1 MVLEEDVRAR
11 ETAVRT
17 ASRSLTTLLD
27 SNPRA
32 RDFLGGD
39 RHPDRDAM
47 QSQILAAYEGG
58 GMELVR
64 AERRLLLLG
73 IAGAD
78 LAGELQL
85 EKVGLALADLA
96 DACIAA
102 ALLEGRA
109 PASMGVIAMGKLGA
123 RELNYV
129 SDIDV
134 MFVTEDDP
142 QEGVSAAARTIEAL
156 SAVTPQGR
164 AYLVDANLRPEGR
177 SGALA
182 RTLESYLEYYH
193 RWAQPWEFQALI
205 KARAAG
211 GNHAVGQALVDETR
225 ALVYPPSIPVERI
238 AAVRSIKE
246 RVESQARR
254 ARARGASSHASDVKL
269 ADVKLGWGGI
279 RDIEFSVQLLQ
290 LVHGGLDESVRCAA
304 TLDAARALAA
314 GGYLA
319 EEDEAGLS
327 VAYRWLRAV
336 EHRLQLRNERR
347 VVRLPQKE
355 MDKAILAHAMGYED
369 SPTSWAYERFEAA
382 HHRVLLDV
390 RSRFEKL
397 FYRPM
402 IESLSEPGAGRL
414 SSAALSERLRLL
426 GFRDTKR
433 AAQTLHGLVSG
444 TSRKAKLFRVLA
456 PPFMRSLAST
466 PLPDEGLLSFLSL
479 GDALGERLDVLGA
492 LRDNPPGLHLLA
504 HVLGSGR
511 VAGDM
516 LSHVPEQLALI
527 ADQKITFPQGGRERL
542 IKEAAAS
549 LSWREPERRW
559 DGLRRFKRRRLLEV
573 MVADI
578 IGEADARTTGAALT
592 ELAEACIAAALSD
605 ERPPFAVIAMGKL
618 GGCELGYSSDIDVM
632 FVHDG
637 DSQEAES
644 LAERLLA
651 TLGEVTAEGRVFV
664 VDAGLRPEG
673 KAGPLTRSVASY
685 EKYYERW
692 AKPWEY
698 LALVKARYAAGDR
711 ELAESLLRLV
721 PAYAFPPLLEDRS
734 IDEIR
739 HLKARMERERIPR
752 GTSARLNLKF
762 GPGGMTDVEFACQII
777 QITHGH
783 DHPEL
788 RVTSTW
794 ESLSAAHN
802 ARLISEESARR
813 LQEAYEFLYG
823 LRNRMFLMS
832 GRNRDTLPTRPEE
845 LEALG
850 VAMGFKDQPRQR
862 LEEHYLRL
870 TRRARKVAEPL
881 IYG

>member
-1 MVLEEDVRAR
+1 MRA
-11 ETAVRT
+11 

-27 SNPRA
+27 SLPRA
-32 RDFLGGD
+32 RDYLRDD
-39 RHPDRDAM
+39 RHLDHDSMKAE
-47 QSQILAAYEGG
+47 IAAAFEAG
-58 GMELVR
+58 GMEFVR
-64 AERRLLLLG
+64 VERHLLLLA

-85 EKVGLALADLA
+85 EQVGMALAALA

-102 ALLEGRA
+102 ALLEAQA
-109 PASMGVIAMGKLGA
+109 PISLSVIAMGKLGA

-134 MFVTEDDP
+134 MFVSEGDP
-142 QEGVSAAARTIEAL
+142 QRAASAAAKTIEAL

-164 AYLVDANLRPEGR
+164 AYLVDVNLRPEGR

-205 KARAAG
+205 KARSAG
-211 GNHAVGQALVDETR
+211 GNHAVGQTLVNETR
-225 ALVYPPSIPVERI
+225 ALVYPPSIPLERI

-254 ARARGASSHASDVKL
+254 ARARGRNSRSFDEKL

-279 RDIEFSVQLLQ
+279 RDIEFCVQLLQ

-336 EHRLQLRNERR
+336 EHRLQLRDERR
-347 VVRLPQKE
+347 VVRLPRME
-355 MDKAILAHAMGYED
+355 REKASLARAMGYED

-402 IESLSEPGAGRL
+402 IESLSEPGTGRL
-414 SSAALSERLRLL
+414 SPAALSERLRLL

-433 AAQTLHGLVSG
+433 AAQILHGLVSG
-444 TSRKAKLFRVLA
+444 TSRKSRLFRVLA

-466 PLPDEGLLSFLSL
+466 PLPDVGLLSFLSL
-479 GDALGERLDVLGA
+479 GEALGERLDVLGA

-504 HVLGSGR
+504 HVLGNGR
-511 VAGDM
+511 VAGEM
-516 LSHVPEQLALI
+516 LGHVPEQLALI
-527 ADQKITFPQGGRERL
+527 ANQKITLPSGGRDQL
-542 IKEAAAS
+542 IKEAKAS

-559 DGLRRFKRRRLLEV
+559 DGLRRYKRRRVLEV
-573 MVADI
+573 MVGDI
-578 IGEADARTTGAALT
+578 IGEADARTTGSALT
-592 ELAEACIAAALSD
+592 DVAEACIAAALPN
-605 ERPPFAVIAMGKL
+605 EGPALCVIGMGKL
-618 GGCELGYSSDIDVM
+618 GGRELGYSSDIDVM
-632 FVHDG
+632 FVHSG
-637 DSQEAES
+637 DAREAES

-651 TLGEVTAEGRVFV
+651 VLGEVTAEGRVFA

-673 KAGPLTRSVASY
+673 KAGPLTRSLPSF

-692 AKPWEY
+692 AKPWEF
-698 LALVKARYAAGDR
+698 LALVKARYVAGNR
-711 ELAESLLRLV
+711 GLAEGFLQLIS
-721 PAYAFPPLLEDRS
+721 AYAFPPRLEDRS
-734 IDEIR
+734 LDEIR

-762 GPGGMTDVEFACQII
+762 GPGGMTDVEFACQMV

-788 RVTSTW
+788 RVTSTG
-794 ESLSAAHN
+794 EALGAASRAN
-802 ARLISEESARR
+802 LIPEDSARR
-813 LQEAYEFLYG
+813 LREAYEFLYR
-823 LRNRMFLMS
+823 LRNRGFLLS
-832 GRNRDTLPTRPEE
+832 GRNRDALPTKPEE
-845 LEALG
+845 LDALG
-850 VAMGFKDQPRQR
+850 VAMGFEDQPRQR

-870 TRRARKVAEPL
+870 TRRASKVAEPL

>member
-1 MVLEEDVRAR
+1 MVLDDVVRAR

-17 ASRSLTTLLD
+17 VSRSLTTLLD
-27 SNPRA
+27 SHPRA
-32 RDFLGGD
+32 RDYLGGE
-39 RHPDRDAM
+39 RRLDRDAV
-47 QSQILAAYEGG
+47 QSQILAAHTGG

-64 AERRLLLLG
+64 TERRLLLLS

-78 LAGELQL
+78 LSGELQL
-85 EKVGLALADLA
+85 EEVGMALADLA

-102 ALLEGRA
+102 ALLEAQA
-109 PASMGVIAMGKLGA
+109 PASLGVIAMGKLGA
-123 RELNYV
+123 SELNYV

-134 MFVTEDDP
+134 MFVSEDDP
-142 QEGVSAAARTIEAL
+142 QHAARAAARAIEAL
-156 SAVTPQGR
+156 SAVTAQGR
-164 AYLVDANLRPEGR
+164 AYSVDVNLRPEGR
-177 SGALA
+177 NGALA

-205 KARAAG
+205 KARAV
-211 GNHAVGQALVDETR
+211 GNDHPVGQALVDETR
-225 ALVYPPSIPVERI
+225 SLVYPPSIPTERI
-238 AAVRSIKE
+238 AAVRAVKE

-254 ARARGASSHASDVKL
+254 ARTRGTSARASDVKL
-269 ADVKLGWGGI
+269 DRGGI
-279 RDIEFSVQLLQ
+279 RDIEFCVQLLQ

-304 TLDAARALAA
+304 TLDAARALAD

-327 VAYRWLRAV
+327 VAYRWLRAI

-382 HHRVLLDV
+382 HQRVLLDV

-402 IESLSEPGAGRL
+402 IESLSVPGAGRL
-414 SSAALSERLRLL
+414 SAAALGERLRLL

-433 AAQTLHGLVSG
+433 AAQILHGLVSG
-444 TSRKAKLFRVLA
+444 TSRKARLFRVLA

-466 PLPDEGLLSFLSL
+466 PLPDVGLLSFLSL

-492 LRDNPPGLHLLA
+492 LRDNPPGLHVLA
-504 HVLGSGR
+504 QVLGSGR
-511 VAGDM
+511 VTGDM
-516 LSHVPEQLALI
+516 LGNVPEQLALI
-527 ADQKITFPQGGRERL
+527 ADQKITLPQGGRERL

-559 DGLRRFKRRRLLEV
+559 DGLRRFKRRRLLEI

-578 IGEADARTTGAALT
+578 IGEADARTTGNALS
-592 ELAEACIAAALSD
+592 ELAEACIAASLLD
-605 ERPPFAVIAMGKL
+605 ERASFAVIAMGKL
-618 GGCELGYSSDIDVM
+618 GGRELGYSSDIDVM

-637 DSQEAES
+637 NSQEAES
-644 LAERLLA
+644 LAERLLG

-711 ELAESLLRLV
+711 NLAEDLLRSV
-721 PAYAFPPLLEDRS
+721 SANAFPPRLEDRS

-752 GTSARLNLKF
+752 GTNARLNLKF

-783 DHPEL
+783 YHPEL
-788 RVTSTW
+788 RVTSTS
-794 ESLSAAHN
+794 EALHAAGN
-802 ARLISEESARR
+802 AGLIPEESVRR
-813 LQEAYEFLYG
+813 LQETYEFLYG

-832 GRNRDTLPTRPEE
+832 GHNRDTLPTKPEE

-862 LEEHYLRL
+862 LEDHYLRL
-870 TRRARKVAEPL
+870 TRRTRKVAEPL

>member
-1 MVLEEDVRAR
+1 MVLEKNARVRESAVRA
-11 ETAVRT
+11 V
-17 ASRSLTTLLD
+17 SRSLTTLLD
-27 SNPRA
+27 SLPRA
-32 RDFLGGD
+32 RDFLAGGWS
-39 RHPDRDAM
+39 PDRDAM
-47 QSQILAAYEGG
+47 HTQILAAREDG

-78 LAGELQL
+78 LTGELQL
-85 EKVGLALADLA
+85 EEVGPALADLA
-96 DACIAA
+96 DACIGA
-102 ALLEGRA
+102 ALLQAQA
-109 PASMGVIAMGKLGA
+109 PASLGVIAMGKLGA

-134 MFVTEDDP
+134 MFVSEDDP
-142 QEGVSAAARTIEAL
+142 REAASAATRTIEAL

-164 AYLVDANLRPEGR
+164 AYLVDVNLRPEGR
-177 SGALA
+177 SGALT
-182 RTLESYLEYYH
+182 RTLESYLEYYR

-205 KARAAG
+205 KARALG
-211 GNHAVGQALVDETR
+211 GKDAVGQQLVDETR
-225 ALVYPPSIPVERI
+225 ALVYPSSIPVERI

-254 ARARGASSHASDVKL
+254 ARARGTGSRPSDVKL
-269 ADVKLGWGGI
+269 DWGGI
-279 RDIEFSVQLLQ
+279 RDIEFCVQLLQ
-290 LVHGGLDESVRCAA
+290 LVHGGLDESVRSGA

-327 VAYRWLRAV
+327 VAYRWLRAI

-355 MDKAILAHAMGYED
+355 REKEILAHAMGYED

-414 SSAALSERLRLL
+414 SPAALSERLRLL

-466 PLPDEGLLSFLSL
+466 PLPDVGLLSFLSL

-511 VAGDM
+511 VAGEM
-516 LSHVPEQLALI
+516 LGHVPEQLALI
-527 ADQKITFPQGGRERL
+527 ADQRITFPQGGRERL

-549 LSWREPERRW
+549 LNWREPERRW
-559 DGLRRFKRRRLLEV
+559 DGLRRYKRRRLLEI
-573 MVADI
+573 MIADI

-592 ELAEACIAAALSD
+592 ELAEACIAAALGD
-605 ERPPFAVIAMGKL
+605 EHPPFAVIAMGKL
-618 GGCELGYSSDIDVM
+618 GGRELGYSSDIDVM

-637 DSQEAES
+637 DFRMAES
-644 LAERLLA
+644 LAERLLG
-651 TLGEVTAEGRVFV
+651 TLGEVTAEGRVFA

-673 KAGPLTRSVASY
+673 KAGPLTRSLVSY
-685 EKYYERW
+685 EKYFERW
-692 AKPWEY
+692 AKPWEF
-698 LALVKARYAAGDR
+698 LALVKARYVAGDR
-711 ELAESLLRLV
+711 ELAESLLRTI
-721 PAYAFPPLLEDRS
+721 PAYAFPSRLENRS

-739 HLKARMERERIPR
+739 HLKARMERELIPR
-752 GTSARLNLKF
+752 GTSARYNLKF

-777 QITHGH
+777 QIAHGH
-783 DHPEL
+783 DHSEL
-788 RVTSTW
+788 RVSSTW
-794 ESLSAAHN
+794 ESLHAARS
-802 ARLISEESARR
+802 ARLVSEESASR
-813 LQEAYEFLYG
+813 LQETYEFLYS

-832 GRNRDTLPTRPEE
+832 GLSRDTLPTKPEE